1 VSKAVLDAS
10 ALLALVNQEP
20 GQEIVA
26 ELLPRSLVSAVNVS
40 ELVAKLTEQ
49 GMPEDTI
56 QGILAALELTV
67 IPFDEAQGLVAGYL
81 RAATKHLGLSLGD
94 RACLALGLQTHG
106 WVVTADQAWAKLD
119 LGVNVQVIR

>member
-1 VSKAVLDAS
+1 MNKVVLDAS
-10 ALLALVNQEP
+10 ALLALVNQET

-26 ELLPRSLVSAVNVS
+26 ELLPRSVVSAVNAS

-49 GMPEDTI
+49 GIPENTVQD
-56 QGILAALELTV
+56 ILAALELTV

-106 WVVTADQAWAKLD
+106 LVVTADKA
-119 LGVNVQVIR
+119 